1 MDLRH
6 DHGSEVQVVRANQ
19 DDASDLVAV
28 GGMHT
33 VQVLLTTP
41 TSTKVIANFHLGCR
55 VTAIAWSTRCTSPTS
70 TDEWT
75 IELAAAGEHY
85 SLFHLTK
92 SFSSSENV
100 FSFGGGLSG
109 HHGKVNDMAY
119 CGGQSEDSWRY
130 VATVSDDKTLM
141 VWDLFPTLPSLR
153 TRAESAG
160 SDMFEDLGSHRAQP
174 TAYVIAFPHPLTT
187 VCSHPTT
194 SKEFVVADSRG
205 SIFLTD
211 WRADPDE
218 NEQVSWRNSSVIE
231 LVEPRAL
238 ADSISGTTSRWS
250 GSAAWKRDSVD
261 LIGAVYG
268 NRFALWDICKLSGG
282 KPTVTS
288 ASFPEGGTKF
298 RWCPSHH
305 DYFAISTNSPL
316 AGAVVNLY
324 NTNHIHAHPTTLTI
338 APRPLYVRDFDFIP
352 QKGIP
357 RIAAAVG
364 REVIIFNIGV
374 ES

>member
-6 DHGSEVQVVRANQ
+6 NHGSDVQVVRANH
-19 DDASDLVAV
+19 DDASDLVAL
-28 GGMHT
+28 GGIHS

-55 VTAIAWSTRCTSPTS
+55 VTAIAWSTRCTSPSS
-70 TDEWT
+70 TDEWS
-75 IELAAAGEHY
+75 IELTAAGAHFDLY
-85 SLFHLTK
+85 HLTK
-92 SFSSSENV
+92 THNSSEVV
-100 FSFGGGLSG
+100 FRFGGGLSG

-130 VATVSDDKTLM
+130 VATVSDDKTFM
-141 VWDLFPTLPSLR
+141 VWDLYPALIDPR
-153 TRAESAG
+153 NRESVA
-160 SDMFEDLGSHRAQP
+160 SDISEEFQPLQRAQP
-174 TAYVIAFPHPLTT
+174 TSYVINFPHPLTT

-194 SKEFVVADSRG
+194 SREFVVADSRG

-211 WRADPDE
+211 WRSDPDE

-231 LVEPRAL
+231 LIEPRAL
-238 ADSISGTTSRWS
+238 ADSISGNGSRWG
-250 GSAAWKRDSVD
+250 GSVAWRRDSFD
-261 LIGAVYG
+261 IIGAVYG
-268 NRFALWDICKLSGG
+268 NRFSLWDISKLQGG
-282 KPTVTS
+282 KPSVTS

-305 DYFAISTNSPL
+305 EYFAITTNAPT
-316 AGAVVNLY
+316 AGAVVNVY

-338 APRPLYVRDFDFIP
+338 APRPLYVRDFDFIS

-364 REVIIFNIGV
+364 REVVIFNIGV